1 MSFFLSVRPTGDLG
15 DVYPPFE
22 SLSLP
27 CTELALL
34 PIMPGESPVYPDFR
48 SPKSSEPFFDAI
60 SVFEKFGLNRSP
72 YPPLERLSGCI
83 KLLCCDGTLNYS
95 SKLYDCFGLIVLPRP
110 LYFSPLGD
118 LGGVNPF
125 CVGEPGYFCI
135 LVINNGDGGADNAC
149 PGYPLSSSVISRFI
163 S

>member
-1 MSFFLSVRPTGDLG
+1 MSCYFYSSKWLKFFFIAPPCKFSFWNDYCGYFFENMSLFLSVRPTGDLG
-15 DVYPPFE
+15 DVCPPFE
-22 SLSLP
+22 SLSLI

-34 PIMPGESPVYPDFR
+34 PIIPGDSPVYPDFR

-60 SVFEKFGLNRSP
+60 SVFEKFGLNRSL
-72 YPPLERLSGCI
+72 YPPLERFSGCI
-83 KLLCCDGTLNYS
+83 KLLCRDGTLNYS

-125 CVGEPGYFCI
+125 
-135 LVINNGDGGADNAC
+135 
-149 PGYPLSSSVISRFI
+149 
-163 S
+163 